1 MKILVLS
8 CSTGEGHN
16 SAAKAVCE
24 ALTLSDIEFALKDPV
39 SFYSEKAVKKV
50 SSLYNNLIKKTPRAF
65 GVVYKLGGAYD
76 RSKLPSPIYAL
87 NAVYADKLVKY
98 IEENSFD
105 AVIST
110 HLYGML
116 ALTAARKKYG
126 LSKSIFGIITD
137 YTIVPFTDNAE
148 LDGLFIP
155 HEELRPLFVKRGV
168 SPETIIATGIPVS
181 PSIRDTVEKNEAR
194 KLLGLPQDK
203 KIVLVMSG
211 GVGCENVN
219 KLIRRAIRRNGEDR
233 FYVVL
238 CGNNAKLKAKI
249 DKLSSRSVI
258 AVSFTDKVRLYT
270 RAADA
275 VITKAGGLSSTEVA
289 VSGVPLVHFKPIP
302 GCETCNAEFFS
313 VKGMSKLAKSP
324 KQALDFAD
332 SLVADRD
339 AQEVMTS
346 AQRREINPFAA
357 DDIVKEVVECL
368 RER

>member
-24 ALTLSDIEFALKDPV
+24 ALTLSGVEYEFKDPV
-39 SFYSEKAVKKV
+39 SFYSEKVVKKV

-87 NAVYADKLVKY
+87 NAVYADNLARY
-98 IEENSFD
+98 IEDNSFD

-116 ALTAARKKYG
+116 ALTAAKKKYG
-126 LSKSIFGIITD
+126 LNKPIFGVITD
-137 YTIVPFTDNAE
+137 YTVIPFTNNAE

-155 HEELRPLFVKRGV
+155 HEELRPLFEKRGV
-168 SPETIIATGIPVS
+168 SPDTIIATGIPVS
-181 PSIRDTVEKNEAR
+181 PSIRDTVGKGEAR
-194 KLLGLPQDK
+194 SLLGLPQDK

-211 GVGCENVN
+211 GVGCENVK
-219 KLIRRAIRRNGEDR
+219 KLIRRAIKRRGEDKH
-233 FYVVL
+233 YVVL

-249 DKLSSRSVI
+249 EKLSSQSVT
-258 AVSFTDKVRLYT
+258 AVGFTDKVRLYT

-275 VITKAGGLSSTEVA
+275 VITKAGGLSSTEAA

-313 VKGMSKLAKSP
+313 VKGMSKLAKTP
-324 KQALDFAD
+324 KQALELAETLAVDQAEQD
-332 SLVADRD
+332 DMIA
-339 AQEVMTS
+339 
-346 AQRREINPFAA
+346 AQRREINRFAA
-357 DDIVKEVVECL
+357 DDIVKEIIKCL